1 MRLFKGHAITMAAL
15 LALPQAS
22 VAAAEPVKMRVAWI
36 VPITN
41 IASILF
47 EKDGIAR
54 NNGKTYQLEL
64 IRFQGTTPM
73 ITALA
78 TNNIEIALLGFTS
91 LPLAVSNGG
100 MEDARIIIEEMKDG
114 APGYHSNE
122 YMVLADGPIKSVADL
137 KGQVLATNAFGSG
150 VDIPMRAVLRK
161 AGLDD
166 KKDVTVIEA
175 PFPAMKAMLM
185 EKKVALIPSVPPFSK
200 DPEMRKVGRTLFT
213 QADGAG
219 PSALGI
225 WVAREDFIKKN
236 RAALVDFAEDY
247 LRAVRFF
254 LDPANRADVQ
264 AIAGKAVK
272 QPPERFDWVFTKGDY
287 YRDPNGILDVKALQA
302 TIKLQVDLGLLK
314 SSIDVAKY
322 SDMSIV
328 QEAAKRIN

>member
-1 MRLFKGHAITMAAL
+1 MRLFKGLAITMAAL
-15 LALPQAS
+15 LALPQAG

-64 IRFQGTTPM
+64 VRFQGTTPM

-114 APGYHSNE
+114 APGYHTNE
-122 YMVLADGPIKSVADL
+122 FMVLADGPIKSVSDL
-137 KGQVLATNAFGSG
+137 KGQVLATNAIGSA
-150 VDIPMRAVLRK
+150 VDIAMRAMLKK

-166 KKDVTVIEA
+166 RKDVTVIEA

-200 DPEMRKVGRTLFT
+200 DSEMRKVGRTLFT

-219 PSALGI
+219 PTQLGI

-247 LRAVRFF
+247 LRLLRFY
-254 LDPANRADVQ
+254 LDPANRAEVQ

-272 QPPERFDWVFTKGDY
+272 QPPERFDWVFTKQDY
-287 YRDPNGILDVKALQA
+287 YRDPNGMLDVKALQDSV
-302 TIKLQVDLGLLK
+302 KLQVDLGLLK

-322 SDMSIV
+322 SDMTLV

>member
-1 MRLFKGHAITMAAL
+1 MRLFKGLAITMAAL
-15 LALPQAS
+15 LALPQAG

-64 IRFQGTTPM
+64 VRFQGTTPM

-114 APGYHSNE
+114 APGYHTNE
-122 YMVLADGPIKSVADL
+122 FMVLADGPIKSVADL
-137 KGQVLATNAFGSG
+137 KGQVLATNAIGSA
-150 VDIPMRAVLRK
+150 VDIAMRAMLKK

-166 KKDVTVIEA
+166 RKDVTVIEA

-200 DPEMRKVGRTLFT
+200 DSEMRKVGRTLFT

-219 PSALGI
+219 PTQLGI

-247 LRAVRFF
+247 LRLLRFY
-254 LDPANRADVQ
+254 LDPANRAEVQ

-272 QPPERFDWVFTKGDY
+272 QPPERFDWVFTKHDY
-287 YRDPNGILDVKALQA
+287 YRDPNGMLDVKALQDSV
-302 TIKLQVDLGLLK
+302 KLQVDLGLLK

-322 SDMSIV
+322 SDMTLV